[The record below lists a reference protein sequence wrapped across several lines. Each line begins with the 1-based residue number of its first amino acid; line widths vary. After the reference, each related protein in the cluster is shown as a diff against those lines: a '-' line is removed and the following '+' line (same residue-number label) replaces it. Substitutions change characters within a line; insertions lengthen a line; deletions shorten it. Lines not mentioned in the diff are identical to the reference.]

1 MSVYKR
7 LNNIRANADDIFL
20 MYQINAKIGDHTC
33 LSHDTSLPRPFK
45 QGGNRKEFQQIAGA
59 FESIATTS
67 F

>member
-1 MSVYKR
+1 
-7 LNNIRANADDIFL
+7 

-45 QGGNRKEFQQIAGA
+45 KGVNRKEFDQNAGA

>member
-1 MSVYKR
+1 
-7 LNNIRANADDIFL
+7 
-20 MYQINAKIGDHTC
+20 MYQMNAKIGDHTC